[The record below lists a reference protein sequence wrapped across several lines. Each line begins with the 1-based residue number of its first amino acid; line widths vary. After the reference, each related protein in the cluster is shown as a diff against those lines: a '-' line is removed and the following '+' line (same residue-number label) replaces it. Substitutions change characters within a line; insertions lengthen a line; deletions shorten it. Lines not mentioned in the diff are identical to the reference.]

1 MLILD
6 SKVTCCVSVSAF
18 SSLVDIPVGIT
29 SSLVGINI
37 FTITAGIKRRKV
49 W

>member
-6 SKVTCCVSVSAF
+6 LKVTCCVSIFAF
-18 SSLVDIPVGIT
+18 SSLFDIPVGIT
-29 SSLVGINI
+29 SSAVGINI

-49 W
+49 